1 MSYTDVMNLYSPNDP
16 EVLAS
21 LERDIDD
28 AASMVTHPPS
38 SPRPLMIDL
47 EGSDQIDTSYDEAGT
62 GIKVSPDSGNT
73 ELEQLI
79 DNFNVQKNVLKSQSQ
94 WYTLPNALQTELL
107 LDNVSQQHRQEKFDK
122 VMMDIFGA
130 DANTTEVDSGQGHM
144 KQSQWEQQHQKN
156 QQQTMNTN
164 ISNPQECAVP
174 EVTHPAKVSAQIQQ
188 HTMNTSSSTSKP
200 QECAVSG
207 VISHEVPELVCKAKE
222 SEGRTLKIKMKNG
235 ANKLRLPYKYRSRPE
250 KKFHLGNQKYVSV
263 TTFRGEKKVHVRQFY
278 TNDKAKT
285 IPTKKGITLSLKE
298 WKEMTEMFTSV
309 NTEINTW

>member
-16 EVLAS
+16 EVIAS

-28 AASMVTHPPS
+28 AVSMVTHPPS

-47 EGSDQIDTSYDEAGT
+47 VGSDQIDNSYDEAGT
-62 GIKVSPDSGNT
+62 GIKVSPNNGNS

-107 LDNVSQQHRQEKFDK
+107 LDNVSQQQRQEKFDK
-122 VMMDIFGA
+122 MMMDIFNA
-130 DANTTEVDSGQGHM
+130 DFNTTEVDSHEPM
-144 KQSQWEQQHQKN
+144 N
-156 QQQTMNTN
+156 QQQTMNT
-164 ISNPQECAVP
+164 ISSSNPQDCAESELTPP
-174 EVTHPAKVSAQIQQ
+174 EKVSAQSQQ
-188 HTMNTSSSTSKP
+188 ITLNKP
-200 QECAVSG
+200 QECAVK
-207 VISHEVPELVCKAKE
+207 VPEVVENLCKDKE
-222 SEGRTLKIKMKNG
+222 AEKSRVLKIKMKNG
-235 ANKLRLPYKYRSRPE
+235 SNKLRLPYEYRSRPE

-285 IPTKKGITLSLKE
+285 VPTKKGITLSLKE
-298 WKEMTEMFTSV
+298 WKEMTDLVTSV